1 MSEELPLE
9 LRIKL
14 LEKQK
19 KIIKEKLK
27 KEKQKTFEY
36 KPKEVVLSV
45 LDERAKEV
53 FAEAERQYPHLID
66 YVTEILAKY
75 IIENKVKI
83 MDAYQLYNILLA
95 LGLRVKLPLK
105 IRFVRHGEEYTVEE
119 YVKNE

>member
-19 KIIKEKLK
+19 RLIEEKLK
-27 KEKQKTFEY
+27 REKQKTFKY

-45 LDERAKEV
+45 LDEKAKEV
-53 FAEAERQYPHLID
+53 FAEAERQYPHLIG

-75 IIENKVKI
+75 IIENKVKH
-83 MDAYQLYNILLA
+83 MDAYQLYNILIA
-95 LGLRVKLPLK
+95 LGLRVRLPLK
-105 IRFVRHGEEYTVEE
+105 IKFVRHGKEFSVEE

>member
-66 YVTEILAKY
+66 YVTDILAKY
-75 IIENKVKI
+75 IIENKVKN

>member
-27 KEKQKTFEY
+27 KGKQKTFEY

-45 LDERAKEV
+45 LDGKAKEV

-119 YVKNE
+119 YVRNE